1 MPRMGVSKASRLARL
16 WLDQHG
22 DNAVTLARDMAAEL
36 AESGISSDA
45 ALWRR
50 VVVAIESLQKAR
62 PKSPASVYRGI
73 VT

>member
-1 MPRMGVSKASRLARL
+1 MGVSKASRLARL

-22 DNAVTLARDMAAEL
+22 ENALTVARDMAAEL
-36 AESGISSDA
+36 EASGISSGA

-50 VVVAIESLQKAR
+50 VVLTIEGLQKTS
-62 PKSPASVYRGI
+62 PKGSAPRI